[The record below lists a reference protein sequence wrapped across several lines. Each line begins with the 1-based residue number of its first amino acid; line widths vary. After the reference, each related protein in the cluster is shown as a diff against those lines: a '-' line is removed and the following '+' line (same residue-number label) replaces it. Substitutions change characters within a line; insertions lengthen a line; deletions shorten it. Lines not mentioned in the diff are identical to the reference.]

1 MRHFLKRNTVFF
13 FLTVLRTL
21 YGWGEIPIASKA
33 FCEPLDVFPAHHGPF
48 FPNLQTLLLARS
60 GPLLPA
66 VLSSH
71 HLCNEL
77 LSTLVP
83 CFCRCT
89 GSLYWG
95 EALLA
100 APDAHFLLPPKLY
113 VPVYTMT
120 ISIGTGLAYGI
131 FNNCVC
137 LHLIVKFYI
146 LFKSKNGPYIAFTR
160 RSSVCWTN
168 KYL

>member
-13 FLTVLRTL
+13 SSLYSEHYMAEEKFLLHPKLSVSLWMLFQLTMD
-21 YGWGEIPIASKA
+21 PS
-33 FCEPLDVFPAHHGPF
+33 
-48 FPNLQTLLLARS
+48 LQTCKYSCLLCL
-60 GPLLPA
+60 GPCSLLCSPPY
-66 VLSSH
+66 H
-71 HLCNEL
+71 ICNAL

-95 EALLA
+95 KVLQA
-100 APDAHFLLPPKLY
+100 APDAHFLLPSKLY

-120 ISIGTGLAYGI
+120 ISIGTEVAYGI

-137 LHLIVKFYI
+137 LYLIVNFYI
-146 LFKSKNGPYIAFTR
+146 LFKSKNGPYIIYCIFQE
-160 RSSVCWTN
+160 V
-168 KYL
+168 